1 MDLACRPAGEE
12 AAVLTERRT
21 IDISAPD
28 AEGLYSMDW
37 TCVFNAVREVL
48 LDRTPLPG
56 EPGGQS
62 WGGYAGLSLRFAGDL
77 AERVAMTSDGP
88 IAEAG
93 WREDRYRGRHEALD
107 YSGLLD
113 GRPVGIA
120 IFDHPSNPRSP
131 TPWYVIRSA
140 EMSFFTPA
148 LLCYEPMTLGIGE
161 RLTLRYRVIVHE
173 DRWDAARLKAEYK
186 KFLRE

>member
-1 MDLACRPAGEE
+1 MDLAYRPAGEE
-12 AAVLTERRT
+12 AAVLMERRT
-21 IDISAPD
+21 IDVSAPD
-28 AEGLYSMDW
+28 AEGFYSMDW
-37 TCVFNAVREVL
+37 TCKFRPDREVV

-62 WGGYAGLSLRFAGDL
+62 WGGYAGLSLRFSGDL
-77 AERVAMTSDGP
+77 ADRVAMTSDGP

-107 YSGLLD
+107 YSALFD
-113 GRPVGIA
+113 GKTAGIA
-120 IFDHPSNPRSP
+120 ILDHPSNPRSP

-148 LLCYEPMTLGIGE
+148 LLCYEPLTLRAGE

-173 DRWDAARLKAEYK
+173 DRWDAARLKAEYRR
-186 KFLRE
+186 FAR